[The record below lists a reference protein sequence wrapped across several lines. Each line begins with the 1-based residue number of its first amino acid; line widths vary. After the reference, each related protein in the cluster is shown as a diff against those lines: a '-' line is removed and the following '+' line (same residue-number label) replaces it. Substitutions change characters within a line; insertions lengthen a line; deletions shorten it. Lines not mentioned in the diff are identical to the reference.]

1 MFSITEVIVFIILVL
16 IVLFLLNLVYYYL
29 NKKNSEQIRTEFLD
43 LQRNDPHYEEKA
55 GQILRDIYH
64 THEGEDR
71 ALTAEELYMAGDLHT
86 NMGNMGVA
94 VNVMN
99 DAINEFNRENV
110 ANNLRYFIN
119 DRLDDWANRELV
131 VNDLHGIIIPI
142 DPKPRE
148 EKVRELKTNKNMETD
163 EKIDNLKDWVSDG
176 QNVHDSA
183 IVSDVKEQ
191 YDKLIRYN
199 VKYPNLGRD
208 LSYEDAKKQ
217 LLDMDYGIYSALE
230 RIEKN
235 YAIPSILST
244 EKELFMNVWYRINS
258 PDNAA
263 NKDELKQSLISQLR
277 DFTSNDNIV
286 CQDGRVT
293 RLMSTFTKLDADD
306 DLGILKN
313 KEIIRNEIF
322 HEASQVVKKV
332 LDKLPEEVK
341 NDYDEDNQTAE
352 VENAILTMKDGIN
365 ELMEKHSE
373 NSKLTPEQLGVI
385 KQECLSVI

>member
-1 MFSITEVIVFIILVL
+1 
-16 IVLFLLNLVYYYL
+16 
-29 NKKNSEQIRTEFLD
+29 
-43 LQRNDPHYEEKA
+43 
-55 GQILRDIYH
+55 
-64 THEGEDR
+64 
-71 ALTAEELYMAGDLHT
+71 MAGDLHT